1 MKHTEL
7 INQAVADGIKS
18 ASEYAKYIRYKSF
31 DVEKWAS
38 ECHKTLDDYHKS
50 IGIDYCGA
58 ATDQSQ
64 NTNNRE
70 LNSWMDMS

>member
-7 INQAVADGIKS
+7 IDQAVADGCKS
-18 ASEYAKYIRYKSF
+18 AADYASYIKHRAF
-31 DVEKWAS
+31 DVDKWAD

-64 NTNNRE
+64 NFENRE
-70 LNSWMDMS
+70 LNVWMDMS